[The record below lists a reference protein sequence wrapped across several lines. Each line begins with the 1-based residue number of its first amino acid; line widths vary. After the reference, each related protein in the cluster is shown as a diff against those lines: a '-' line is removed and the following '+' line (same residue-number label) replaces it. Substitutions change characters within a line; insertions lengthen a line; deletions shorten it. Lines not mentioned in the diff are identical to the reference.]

1 MGLVSWLLLCP
12 SLHECGRWGGQSYPE
27 IHISLRSRDM
37 KGVSPTCTCGIVFLF
52 IMKDYLGEERHF
64 NHYTPVAAAAVMLLQ
79 SCPILCNPIDGSP
92 PGSPIPGILQARTL
106 ELEESK
112 LEEGQC
118 WLRCGATGI
127 PIHNSWESKM
137 SCHFGRQFGGFLQ
150 NWAYSYHVIQQS
162 HSLEFT
168 QRNWKFISTQKPA
181 EKYL

>member
-1 MGLVSWLLLCP
+1 
-12 SLHECGRWGGQSYPE
+12 
-27 IHISLRSRDM
+27 M

-127 PIHNSWESKM
+127 PIH
-137 SCHFGRQFGGFLQ
+137 
-150 NWAYSYHVIQQS
+150 
-162 HSLEFT
+162 
-168 QRNWKFISTQKPA
+168 
-181 EKYL
+181 